1 MKRLSWKELRDIC
14 LLAGFSESR
23 TRGDH
28 LVMSR
33 PGVARP
39 VVIKMDSDLGEDI
52 IQSNKRTMGLT
63 TTQFEQ
69 LLAEVRG
76 RKKGKKTS
84 SGESEEKKK

>member
-1 MKRLSWKELRDIC
+1 MKRLSWKELREIC
-14 LLAGFSESR
+14 ILAGFEESR
-23 TRGDH
+23 MRGDH

-63 TTQFEQ
+63 TAQFDE
-69 LLAEVRG
+69 LLAKVRD
-76 RKKGKKTS
+76 
-84 SGESEEKKK
+84 KKKAKKKPGK